1 MVEVSVEELLD
12 HLGSFVSENRRAK
25 IDEVLECRTRF
36 LTLALE
42 DVYQSHNAS
51 AVLRSCEC
59 FGLQDVHV
67 VEKRNPFTINQ
78 DVAIGASQWLD
89 IKTYAGSDGRVIQT
103 LYDNLHK
110 EGYRIV
116 ATTPGKGSVA
126 LEELSVESPLAVI
139 MGTEEEGLSPKALE
153 TADERLRIPMF
164 GFTRSFNISVSAALI
179 IRELTMRIRSSA
191 VRWQLSEAE
200 KQSLKL
206 RWYRQIVRG
215 AAELEKRYLED
226 RSRLL

>member
-1 MVEVSVEELLD
+1 MVEVSVGELLD
-12 HLGSFVSENRRAK
+12 HLGSFVSGSKRRK
-25 IDEVLECRTRF
+25 IDAVLESRTRF
-36 LTLALE
+36 LTIALE

-67 VEKRNPFTINQ
+67 VEKRNPFTVNQ

-89 IKTYAGSDGRVIQT
+89 IKRHTDSDGGAVQT
-103 LYDNLHK
+103 LYDTLRAQ
-110 EGYRIV
+110 GYRIV
-116 ATTPGKGSVA
+116 AATPGEGAVA
-126 LEELSVESPLAVI
+126 LDELSVESPLAVTL
-139 MGTEEEGLSPKALE
+139 GTEEEGLSPEALE
-153 TADERLRIPMF
+153 GADERLRIPMF

-179 IRELTMRIRSSA
+179 IRELTRRIKSSA

-200 KQSLKL
+200 RQDLKL

-215 AAELEKRYLED
+215 SAELEKRYLEKRD
-226 RSRLL
+226 RQP